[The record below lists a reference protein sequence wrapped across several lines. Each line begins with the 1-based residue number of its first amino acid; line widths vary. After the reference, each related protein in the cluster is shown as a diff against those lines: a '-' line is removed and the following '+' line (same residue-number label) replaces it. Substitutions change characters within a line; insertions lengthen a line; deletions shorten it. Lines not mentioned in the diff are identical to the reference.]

1 MKKIVSLLLCTL
13 LLLCFAAC
21 DKDSSSITLRFY
33 YPLENYG
40 YDPGEEK
47 FYSQSID
54 AEVRE
59 DIHYISARQVLGE
72 YLKGPLDPTMVNPF
86 PAELELLDLNI
97 DSKVLYITVTDQLAE
112 LSGLPLTIA
121 CACLAN
127 TAMEIAPVFKV
138 VIQCKTQ
145 LLDGKKSLTFAANT
159 AIFNDSIVNDVL

>member
-1 MKKIVSLLLCTL
+1 
-13 LLLCFAAC
+13 
-21 DKDSSSITLRFY
+21 
-33 YPLENYG
+33 
-40 YDPGEEK
+40 
-47 FYSQSID
+47 
-54 AEVRE
+54 
-59 DIHYISARQVLGE
+59 
-72 YLKGPLDPTMVNPF
+72 MVNPF